1 MTRSDLVSRVSAVF
15 PYVNVGNVERIISI
29 IIDLMVDKLK
39 EGGRIELRDFGA
51 FSTRERGE
59 SQGRNPRNGEKVI
72 IKAKKV
78 PFFRAGKKLRDAVNE
93 GEWDRDNLFG
103 DEDR

>member
-1 MTRSDLVSRVSAVF
+1 MTRSDLVSRVSAIF

-59 SQGRNPRNGEKVI
+59 TQGRNPRNGEKVV
-72 IKAKKV
+72 IKAKRV
-78 PFFRAGKKLRDAVNE
+78 PFFRAGKRLRDAINERESVENNSFGNE
-93 GEWDRDNLFG
+93 G
-103 DEDR
+103 

>member
-1 MTRSDLVSRVSAVF
+1 MTRSDLVSRVSAIF

-29 IIDLMVDKLK
+29 IIDLMIDKLRN
-39 EGGRIELRDFGA
+39 GGRIELRDFGA

-59 SQGRNPRNGEKVI
+59 SQGRNPRNGEKVV

-78 PFFRAGKKLRDAVNE
+78 PFFRAGKKLRDAVN
-93 GEWDRDNLFG
+93 GREWIRDNSFG
-103 DEDR
+103 DED

>member
-1 MTRSDLVSRVSAVF
+1 MTRSDLVSRVSAIF
-15 PYVNVGNVERIISI
+15 PYVNIGNVERIISI

-59 SQGRNPRNGEKVI
+59 SQGRNPRNGERVT

-78 PFFRAGKKLRDAVNE
+78 PFFRAGKKLRDAVNNSEYIEDGLFE
-93 GEWDRDNLFG
+93 GED
-103 DEDR
+103 